1 MSDTKSKNKNQLS
14 MVTLLDGETD
24 SSSSKTHARRVSITK
39 YSDKKMTQLMIAR
52 GRVRQK
58 RKKYFQVIKSGTKKN
73 KMNITDNGATL

>member
-58 RKKYFQVIKSGTKKN
+58 RKKYFQVIKSGTKIKQDEH
-73 KMNITDNGATL
+73 KR